1 MPYSLVTG
9 ATGLL
14 GTYLLRDGLLAGRHM
29 ALLARPNR
37 SQSARHR
44 IETILTGWEKI
55 LGKALP
61 RPVVL
66 EGDLVAEDLGLEGAD
81 LRWISRHCTS
91 VVHNAASLT
100 FQGGNRSDEPW
111 LSNVTGTRR
120 VLDLCRRT
128 GIREFHYVS
137 TAYVCG
143 LREGRVLESELDVGQ
158 DFGNDYERSKNE
170 AETMVRNADFLG
182 PVTVYRPS
190 IILGDS
196 RTGRT
201 TTYHGFYAVLRLAH
215 TLVSRLAK
223 GDTAGGQ
230 VVAGLGMCGHERK
243 NFVPVD
249 WVSAV
254 MTHILTRPEHYG
266 KTYHLVTQN
275 PLPVAKLADL
285 VQRAVETYSTL
296 ASEADAS
303 RCNADWFS
311 RNLFNE
317 MAVYR
322 TYWRDDPQ
330 FDVTNTTAAAPHL
343 PCPELDDATLLRLAK
358 FAIDNNFGKIRVRP
372 VQLDFDVH
380 EHFRSSQLPSLRFVQ
395 NRFGEAS
402 LGLQVDGAGGGQW
415 RLVLRD
421 GRLTDIEPGLTEAC
435 TAVFHLDSSI
445 FRRLVARE
453 FSVEQAVQTG
463 QVAIRGNGFKPR
475 ELEAA
480 LEAAITSG
488 SKTIA
493 DQAGDLREHRAA

>member
-29 ALLARPNR
+29 AVLARPNR

-55 LGKALP
+55 LGKVLP

-66 EGDLVAEDLGLEGAD
+66 EGDLVAEDLGLESGD
-81 LRWISRHCTS
+81 LRWVSRHCTS

-100 FQGGNRSDEPW
+100 FQGGNRNDEPW

-143 LREGRVLESELDVGQ
+143 LREGRVLESELDAGQ
-158 DFGNDYERSKNE
+158 EFGNDYERSKNE

-182 PVTVYRPS
+182 PATVYRPS

-196 RTGRT
+196 QTGRT
-201 TTYHGFYAVLRLAH
+201 TTYHGFYVVLRLAH

-254 MTHILTRPEHYG
+254 MTHILMRPEHHG
-266 KTYHLVTQN
+266 KTYHLVTRN

-303 RCNADWFS
+303 RCS
-311 RNLFNE
+311 CGL
-317 MAVYR
+317 VQ
-322 TYWRDDPQ
+322 PQ
-330 FDVTNTTAAAPHL
+330 
-343 PCPELDDATLLRLAK
+343 
-358 FAIDNNFGKIRVRP
+358 
-372 VQLDFDVH
+372 
-380 EHFRSSQLPSLRFVQ
+380 
-395 NRFGEAS
+395 
-402 LGLQVDGAGGGQW
+402 
-415 RLVLRD
+415 
-421 GRLTDIEPGLTEAC
+421 
-435 TAVFHLDSSI
+435 SI
-445 FRRLVARE
+445 
-453 FSVEQAVQTG
+453 
-463 QVAIRGNGFKPR
+463 P
-475 ELEAA
+475 
-480 LEAAITSG
+480 
-488 SKTIA
+488 
-493 DQAGDLREHRAA
+493 

>member
-1 MPYSLVTG
+1 M
-9 ATGLL
+9 
-14 GTYLLRDGLLAGRHM
+14 
-29 ALLARPNR
+29 
-37 SQSARHR
+37 
-44 IETILTGWEKI
+44 
-55 LGKALP
+55 
-61 RPVVL
+61 
-66 EGDLVAEDLGLEGAD
+66 
-81 LRWISRHCTS
+81 
-91 VVHNAASLT
+91 
-100 FQGGNRSDEPW
+100 
-111 LSNVTGTRR
+111 
-120 VLDLCRRT
+120 
-128 GIREFHYVS
+128 
-137 TAYVCG
+137 
-143 LREGRVLESELDVGQ
+143 GQ

-201 TTYHGFYAVLRLAH
+201 TTYHGFYVVLRLAH

-380 EHFRSSQLPSLRFVQ
+380 EHFRSSQLLPAVRSESLRRGVA
-395 NRFGEAS
+395 RA
-402 LGLQVDGAGGGQW
+402 AGGRG
-415 RLVLRD
+415 RRRPMEARAPRRPLDRYRTGADRSLH
-421 GRLTDIEPGLTEAC
+421 GRLSSRFEYFPPPGCPRILRRAGGANGPGRYSGERIQAPGTGGCLGGGHHIGFENNCRPGRRSERAPRC
-435 TAVFHLDSSI
+435 VKITVAFRSANVAPLSRSERRTIRHLLICRYS
-445 FRRLVARE
+445 
-453 FSVEQAVQTG
+453 
-463 QVAIRGNGFKPR
+463 
-475 ELEAA
+475 
-480 LEAAITSG
+480 
-488 SKTIA
+488 
-493 DQAGDLREHRAA
+493 